1 MASSTQNEANTDGD
15 SSQSKNEEPFIALG
29 IDFGTTY
36 SGVAWAISTRPA
48 NINMI
53 TSWDSAKY
61 HCSDKEKTPSIMSYE
76 QNGKVLWGYSVSDKK
91 SSIEWSKLCLLD
103 EDDIPNDVS
112 HSTQLQAA
120 QAALKQ
126 QRKSVVDV
134 ISDYLRHLWKHSI
147 INIRRAIG
155 GQLVDLCRFKVVA
168 TIPAIWPIYAQ
179 MRMHEA
185 IEKAGILSTR
195 KAGQTILEFLPE
207 PEAAALAT
215 LKGISTYN
223 QANMEVGDHFVVCD
237 AGGGT
242 VDIITYTVVELNP
255 IKVRESVKG
264 DGKLCG
270 ATFLDERFL
279 EILREK
285 LDQISPD
292 TWKTL
297 EETGAL
303 GRIINNDW
311 ENGIKP
317 QFRNTD
323 QHWMIQIPVKGP
335 KRTHDEFRFSDIKLD
350 VKDIQRI
357 FKPIVA
363 EIKNLVDNQVKAIKD
378 KYNKEPKFV
387 VLVGGFGRQPFL
399 FTEMQDALN
408 RRNGLV
414 GTVEV
419 LQSQGAEPWTAV
431 CRGAV
436 IRGLELSD
444 STRGST
450 VMSRISRMSYGVKCY
465 TTPWNAK
472 EHDIRDKEWSDI
484 HQAYRAANQTSWFV
498 RIGETIPV
506 GQSISKGYRTDLEMP
521 VTHYSTKLIYSTSA
535 TPPKRC
541 DKTVKKLC
549 RLQWSTVPEFNR
561 LPTWVNSK
569 GRTIRQFCFDTNM
582 TSNGVTLDFEIIYKG
597 QSVASKNIDI
607 DYGHCGALASSRN

>member
-1 MASSTQNEANTDGD
+1 MASSTHDEANTNGD
-15 SSQSKNEEPFIALG
+15 SSQSKDEDPFIAFG

-36 SGVAWAISTRPA
+36 SGIAWAISTRPA
-48 NINMI
+48 NVSMI

-61 HCSDKEKTPSIMSYE
+61 HCSDKEKTPSIISYE
-76 QNGKVLWGYSVSDKK
+76 ENGKMLWGYSVSDKK
-91 SSIEWSKLCLLD
+91 SSIEWSKLCLLE

-126 QRKSVVDV
+126 QKKSVVDV
-134 ISDYLRHLWKHSI
+134 ISDYLRQLWKHSI

-179 MRMHEA
+179 IRMHEA

-195 KAGQTILEFLPE
+195 NAGQTILEFLPE

-215 LKGISTYN
+215 LRGISTYN
-223 QANMEVGDHFVVCD
+223 QANMEIGDHFVVCD

-242 VDIITYTVVELNP
+242 VDIITYTVVELSP
-255 IKVRESVKG
+255 MKVKESVKG

-292 TWKTL
+292 TWKSL

-303 GRIINNDW
+303 GRIMNNDW

-335 KRTHDEFRFSDIKLD
+335 KRTHDEFRFSDIKFD
-350 VKDIQRI
+350 VKDVQKI

-363 EIKNLVDNQVKAIKD
+363 EIKHLVDNQVKAIKD

-408 RRNGLV
+408 RRNGPV
-414 GTVEV
+414 GKIEV
-419 LQSQGAEPWTAV
+419 LQSQGAEP
-431 CRGAV
+431 
-436 IRGLELSD
+436 
-444 STRGST
+444 
-450 VMSRISRMSYGVKCY
+450 ISRMSYGVKCDRV
-465 TTPWNAK
+465 PWNAK
-472 EHDIRDKEWSDI
+472 DHDIRDKEWSDI
-484 HQAYRAANQTSWFV
+484 DQAYKAVNQTSWFV

-506 GQSISKGYRTDLEMP
+506 GDFISKGFYTDL
-521 VTHYSTKLIYSTSA
+521 THSISSQSTELIYSTSA

-541 DKTVKKLC
+541 DETVKKLYN
-549 RLQWSTVPEFNR
+549 LHWSTVPKFSK
-561 LPTWVNSK
+561 LTTWVNSK
-569 GRTIRQFCFDTNM
+569 GRTIRRFCFDTKM
-582 TSNGVTLDFEIIYKG
+582 TSNGVTLDFEIVYKG
-597 QSVASKNIDI
+597 QVVASKNIGI
-607 DYGHCGALASSRN
+607 DYGHCGALASNCN

>member
-1 MASSTQNEANTDGD
+1 MASSAQTQANTDGD
-15 SSQSKNEEPFIALG
+15 SSHSKDEDPTIVLG
-29 IDFGTTY
+29 IDFGTT
-36 SGVAWAISTRPA
+36 
-48 NINMI
+48 
-53 TSWDSAKY
+53 WDSAKY
-61 HCSDKEKTPSIMSYE
+61 HCSDKEKTPSIVSYE
-76 QNGKVLWGYSVSDKK
+76 ENGKILWGYSVADKK
-91 SSIEWSKLCLLD
+91 LSIEWVKLCLLQG
-103 EDDIPNDVS
+103 DDIPKDAR

-126 QRKSVVDV
+126 QKKSVVEV
-134 ISDYLRHLWKHSI
+134 ISDYLRQLWKHSI

-179 MRMHEA
+179 IRMHEA

-195 KAGQTILEFLPE
+195 DAGQTTLEFLPE

-215 LKGISTYN
+215 LSSISMYN

-242 VDIITYTVVELNP
+242 VDIITYTVVELSP
-255 IKVRESVKG
+255 MKVKESVKG

-279 EILREK
+279 QILRGK
-285 LDQISPD
+285 LDQVSPD

-297 EETGAL
+297 EETGVL
-303 GRIINNDW
+303 ERIINNDW

-335 KRTHDEFRFSDIKLD
+335 KRTHDEFRLSDIKLD
-350 VKDIQRI
+350 VKDVQKI
-357 FKPIVA
+357 FKPIVS
-363 EIKNLVDNQVKAIKD
+363 EIKHLVDNQVKAIKE

-387 VLVGGFGRQPFL
+387 VLAGGFGRQPFL

-408 RRNGLV
+408 HRNGLV
-414 GTVEV
+414 GKVEV

-444 STRGST
+444 DTGGPT
-450 VMSRISRMSYGVKCY
+450 VQSRISRLSYGIIHNL
-465 TTPWNAK
+465 PWDAK
-472 EHDIRDKEWSDI
+472 KHNIRDKYWNDLRQIFEAKD
-484 HQAYRAANQTSWFV
+484 QTSWFV
-498 RIGETIPV
+498 SIGETIPV
-506 GQSISKGYRTDLEMP
+506 GKYVTQGLCTDLKCP
-521 VTHYSTKLIYSTSA
+521 VNWLSTRLIYSTSS
-535 TPPKRC
+535 TPSKRC
-541 DKTVKKLC
+541 DETVKELYKL
-549 RLQWSTVPEFNR
+549 RWSTVPDFYS
-561 LPTWVNSK
+561 LPTWINAK
-569 GRTIRQFCFDTNM
+569 GQTIRRISFDTKM
-582 TSNGVTLDFEIIYKG
+582 ISNGVTLDFDIVYKG
-597 QSVASKNIDI
+597 QVVASKNIGI
-607 DYGHCGALASSRN
+607 DYGHCGALAGSYS

>member
-1 MASSTQNEANTDGD
+1 MASSTQTEADADKD
-15 SSQSKNEEPFIALG
+15 SSQSNDEEPFIAIG
-29 IDFGTTY
+29 IDFGTT
-36 SGVAWAISTRPA
+36 
-48 NINMI
+48 
-53 TSWDSAKY
+53 WDSTKY
-61 HCSDKEKTPSIMSYE
+61 HCSDKEKTPSIISYDE
-76 QNGKVLWGYSVSDKK
+76 DGKILWGYSVSDKT
-91 SSIEWSKLCLLD
+91 SSIEWSKLCLL
-103 EDDIPNDVS
+103 EGDDIPNDLY

-126 QRKSVVDV
+126 QKKSVVDV
-134 ISDYLRHLWKHSI
+134 ISDYLRQLWKHSI

-195 KAGQTILEFLPE
+195 NAGQTVLEFLPE

-215 LKGISTYN
+215 LRSISTYN

-242 VDIITYTVVELNP
+242 VDIITYTVVELSP
-255 IKVRESVKG
+255 MKVKESVKG

-270 ATFLDERFL
+270 ATFLDELFL
-279 EILREK
+279 AILREK

-303 GRIINNDW
+303 GRIMNNDW

-350 VKDIQRI
+350 VKDAQRI

-363 EIKNLVDNQVKAIKD
+363 EIMHLVKNQVKAIKD

-408 RRNGLV
+408 RMGGLV
-414 GTVEV
+414 RKIEV

-444 STRGST
+444 GTRDPT
-450 VMSRISRMSYGVKCY
+450 VMSRISRMSYGVKCAVV
-465 TTPWNAK
+465 PWNSK
-472 EHDIRDKEWSDI
+472 KHDIRDKEWSDI
-484 HQAYRAANQTSWFV
+484 DQAYRAVNQTSWFV
-498 RIGETIPV
+498 HIGETIPV
-506 GQSISKGYRTDLEMP
+506 GKFISKGFLTDLERP
-521 VTHYSTKLIYSTSA
+521 ITKHSTKLIYSTSA

-541 DKTVKKLC
+541 DETVKKLC
-549 RLQWSTVPEFNR
+549 KLHWSTVPQFNK
-561 LPTWVNSK
+561 LTTWVNAK
-569 GRTIRQFCFDTNM
+569 GRRIRRFCYDINM

-597 QSVASKNIDI
+597 QVVASKNIGI
-607 DYGHCGALASSRN
+607 DYGHCGALAGNCN

>member
-1 MASSTQNEANTDGD
+1 MAPSINGD
-15 SSQSKNEEPFIALG
+15 SSLSKDEDPFIAFG

-48 NINMI
+48 NISMI

-61 HCSDKEKTPSIMSYE
+61 HCSDKEKTPSIISYE
-76 QNGKVLWGYSVSDKK
+76 ENGKIFWGYSVSDKK
-91 SSIEWSKLCLLD
+91 SSIEWSKLCLLE
-103 EDDIPNDVS
+103 EDDIPTDVS

-120 QAALKQ
+120 QAALKHQ
-126 QRKSVVDV
+126 KKSVVDV
-134 ISDYLRHLWKHSI
+134 ISDYLRRLWKHSI

-195 KAGQTILEFLPE
+195 NAGQTILEFLPE

-242 VDIITYTVVELNP
+242 VDIITYTVVELSP
-255 IKVRESVKG
+255 MKVKESVKG

-285 LDQISPD
+285 LDQISPH

-323 QHWMIQIPVKGP
+323 QHWMIQIPVQGP
-335 KRTHDEFRFSDIKLD
+335 KRTHDEFRFSDIKFD

-363 EIKNLVDNQVKAIKD
+363 EIKHLVHNQVKAIKD
-378 KYNKEPKFV
+378 KYNKEPKLV
-387 VLVGGFGRQPFL
+387 VLVGEFGRQPFL

-408 RRNGLV
+408 RRNGLM
-414 GTVEV
+414 GKVEV

-444 STRGST
+444 HTKDST
-450 VMSRISRMSYGVKCY
+450 
-465 TTPWNAK
+465 NAK
-472 EHDIRDKEWSDI
+472 KHDIRDKEWSDI
-484 HQAYRAANQTSWFV
+484 HQAYRAMNQTSWFV

-506 GQSISKGYRTDLEMP
+506 GNSISKGFHTDLEKP
-521 VTHYSTKLIYSTSA
+521 ITKHATELIYSTSA

-541 DKTVKKLC
+541 DETVKKLYS
-549 RLQWSTVPEFNR
+549 LHWSTVPKFNK
-561 LPTWVNSK
+561 LTTWVNSD
-569 GRTIRQFCFDTNM
+569 GRTIRRFCFDTKM
-582 TSNGVTLDFEIIYKG
+582 ISNGVTLDFEIIYKG
-597 QSVASKNIDI
+597 QVVASKNIGI
-607 DYGHCGALASSRN
+607 DYGHCGALASNFN